1 MVVIFTEFPMLKV
14 KNLTVENLPKN
25 KLIFFLP
32 DAVLAAAAVVVICLN
47 IITHCIGYGLHEF
60 KVKRFDLTEVD
71 IVKEKVRSSS
81 FSSSID

>member
-32 DAVLAAAAVVVICLN
+32 DAAVVVICLN